1 MKAKY
6 YTLPYASFTVLAI
19 CSVDFLTPTLPQIA
33 KTLQI
38 NSKQIQLS
46 IAIFFTCYALSTLPF
61 AYYSEKIGRFR
72 CLKAAIIMSFFGHLC
87 CAMATS
93 YYGFILGRCLAGIGA
108 GGLILLV
115 RCIQADRFF
124 ITPDF
129 YRNVTIWITI
139 WTGLFSDS
147 SKIISNHLITSLPWQ
162 YMYLF
167 LCILSLL
174 AFIIAQHEQVPLDT
188 KITHNYT
195 ETFQKTL
202 LSPLLWLSVS
212 CYALANGSISLIL
225 SEIILDSEN
234 NTLLFSCVA
243 LFFIIGRL
251 LNTYFNV
258 LFKPIEIVFYSI
270 CVASLCLVSEFIYQD
285 SISSFLWLIPYA
297 TSLGCLLPNSII
309 LSAGLFS
316 GRGFSVIY
324 SVFSLGS
331 LGLIAVMCYMNAWFN
346 QSGLAGLNCILLGL
360 CLSILLSFTYYY
372 STQKNTLLT
381 FMPK

>member
-38 NSKQIQLS
+38 NSQQIQLS

-61 AYYSEKIGRFR
+61 AYYSEKMGRFR
-72 CLKAAIIMSFFGHLC
+72 CLKVAIILSFTGHLC

-93 YYGFILGRCLAGIGA
+93 YSGFILGRCLAGVGA

-147 SKIISNHLITSLPWQ
+147 SKVISNHLITWLPWQ

-188 KITHNYT
+188 KITHNYIT
-195 ETFQKTL
+195 TFQKTL

-225 SEIILDSEN
+225 SEIILDPEN

-243 LFFIIGRL
+243 IFFIIGRL
-251 LNTYFNV
+251 LNTQ
-258 LFKPIEIVFYSI
+258 LKMRFKPIEIIFYSI
-270 CVASLCLVSEFIYQD
+270 CVASLCLMLEFIYQD
-285 SISSFLWLIPYA
+285 SISPFLWLIPYA
-297 TSLGCLLPNSII
+297 ASLGCLLPNSII

-316 GRGFSVIY
+316 GCGFSVIY

-331 LGLIAVMCYMNAWFN
+331 LGLIAVMCYINAWFN
-346 QSGLAGLNCILLGL
+346 QSGLAGLSYILLSL
-360 CLSILLSFTYYY
+360 CLSILLTITHHYIS
-372 STQKNTLLT
+372 QKNTILI
-381 FMPK
+381 